1 MAVKTLDPTVADVTV
16 AVSVSPGLKA
26 EFDAV
31 KVARLIKHLNTIVST
46 MQEAID
52 PSDIGTSGDI
62 PITLPSHIILPFL
75 PDSVSEASANK
86 DRSVVTAAA
95 QRNSVGSSGV
105 TGIFQTISPTH
116 CYIDVTVDLPL
127 ISIQLLV
134 TDFHS
139 VVFLIN
145 GLDAHVLVRQNDLQV
160 YFALKSLKLLDSLRG
175 EEHKAIIFTPPLTL
189 IERQNHRR
197 YIQKQAKQLQCSDII
212 TADSGSEFEFDDNEN
227 ENENENENQAIN
239 AVHSF
244 DKVNHNSNSLIN
256 IRYTYMY
263 NRQSPLFV
271 SHGQELMIEFTSLS
285 LSIDD
290 EAVMRLKPFLEKL
303 SQEMSVS
310 TVPVTVSLTS
320 PSVVPSSTVPVKIA
334 AVGPIGML
342 MTVSI
347 GCVSLSLMR
356 SARRNNKI
364 ELNNHGHVVD
374 KTNGSNNK
382 CNGMNS
388 KLFSRICTDGSSSL
402 EGAFSMVI
410 TDMFAAVDM
419 RLVNAADI
427 RLRSFTILDRRPISE
442 NYIYKELFC
451 RSTFG
456 SEHNSVAF
464 SSIDR
469 NRRGGG
475 PLGMK
480 TTQEEDSN
488 ILSVIYRE
496 GSKEA
501 GTMEIELRN
510 MTSFI
515 SVDSVIEL
523 ADVVTCNAIAVLAV
537 TNALTGA
544 KNIQNVENDVDYM
557 ASMIVDDIYQNTP
570 VRKDAAK
577 ISAKEDSSSQFSW
590 LNSNSPHSEISPS
603 IPSSVSS
610 HPGASIG
617 TGWITSTEPSGS
629 RGRQR
634 ERQRQESIKSNG
646 FGKQSNSRT
655 QSIADSPLTYHSPI
669 YGSNV
674 KETQITGTA
683 GATFLFNV
691 IVSVISPR
699 LLLLEDPESID
710 SRAIVIKCAVSVHYC
725 NDSKVNALTAE
736 TIHISLQTLEIFA
749 LTGLTHGRPQQI
761 SKKF

>member
-1 MAVKTLDPTVADVTV
+1 MKTLDPTVADVTV

-52 PSDIGTSGDI
+52 PSDIGFSGDI
-62 PITLPSHIILPFL
+62 PVSLPSHIILPFL
-75 PDSVSEASANK
+75 PDSVSEASASK
-86 DRSVVTAAA
+86 DRSIVTAAA
-95 QRNSVGSSGV
+95 QRNCIDPSGV

-116 CYIDVTVDLPL
+116 CYVDVTVDLPL

-139 VVFLIN
+139 VLFLIN

-160 YFALKSLKLLDSLRG
+160 YFALKSLRLSDSLRG

-197 YIQKQAKQLQCSDII
+197 YIQKQAKQLQCPDII
-212 TADSGSEFEFDDNEN
+212 TGDTESELEFDENDNEN
-227 ENENENENQAIN
+227 ENEAIN
-239 AVHSF
+239 AIHSF

-256 IRYTYMY
+256 IRYTFMY
-263 NRQSPLFV
+263 NRQSPLFI
-271 SHGQELMIEFTSLS
+271 SHGQELMIEFTSLG

-303 SQEMSVS
+303 SQEMAVS
-310 TVPVTVSLTS
+310 TVPVTVSLPS
-320 PSVVPSSTVPVKIA
+320 PNVVPSSITPVKVA
-334 AVGPIGML
+334 AIGPIGML

-356 SARRNNKI
+356 SARSNNKN
-364 ELNNHGHVVD
+364 ENNSLGNIGH
-374 KTNGSNNK
+374 KINGSNN
-382 CNGMNS
+382 NHPGMNP
-388 KLFSRICTDGSSSL
+388 KLFSRISTDGSSSL

-427 RLRSFTILDRRPISE
+427 RLRSFTILDSRPISE
-442 NYIYKELFC
+442 NYIYKEIFC

-456 SEHNSVAF
+456 SEHNSVAY

-469 NRRGGG
+469 NRRSAA

-480 TTQEEDSN
+480 ATQENDSN
-488 ILSVIYRE
+488 ILSVMYRE
-496 GSKEA
+496 GSKES

-523 ADVVTCNAIAVLAV
+523 ADVVMCNVTAVLAV
-537 TNALTGA
+537 TNALSGA
-544 KNIQNVENDVDYM
+544 KNIQNMENDMDYM
-557 ASMIVDDIYQNTP
+557 TSMIGDDIYTP
-570 VRKDAAK
+570 VRRDTVASKKSAK
-577 ISAKEDSSSQFSW
+577 EDSAKEDSSSQFSW
-590 LNSNSPHSEISPS
+590 LNSTSSPRSEMSAI
-603 IPSSVSS
+603 IPSRISS
-610 HPGASIG
+610 YPGASTG
-617 TGWITSTEPSGS
+617 TGWLTSTEPSGRS
-629 RGRQR
+629 M
-634 ERQRQESIKSNG
+634 QRQESMKTNG
-646 FGKQSNSRT
+646 TRKQSRSQT
-655 QSIADSPLTYHSPI
+655 QSTVDTPLNSFSPI
-669 YGSNV
+669 YGSTV
-674 KETQITGTA
+674 KETQITGA
-683 GATFLFNV
+683 NFLFNV

-725 NDSKVNALTAE
+725 NDSKVHDLTAE

-761 SKKF
+761 SKKSKN